1 MYSKSKEL
9 EKFRKF
15 KGPLI
20 DVRSPDEYYKGNL
33 PNSINIPL
41 FDNEER
47 SIIGTIYKNYGRE
60 KAVIKGLEFVGNKIE
75 NIVNNLIEA
84 LYFYKSNNNSKI
96 EEPTIKIYCARG
108 GMRSLSI
115 SWLLEKYNL
124 KNITLKGGYKT
135 YRKWTLDSFCKNW
148 QLIVVGGKTGT
159 GKTKL
164 LKLLEKNYYQII
176 DLEKLANHR
185 GSTFGGLGMN
195 KQPSNEQFENLIAED
210 LKSHKENKK
219 IFVEAESANIGKCKI
234 PHEFF
239 SKMKNAQRIEIL
251 KSESNRLE
259 ELIKT
264 YSIFEEEDLMDAVMR
279 IKKRL
284 GPQRTKIAIES
295 IKNKDWKSVC
305 KSVLEYYDKCYEYE
319 KIGKNNLTTIN
330 MTDIFDNEIA
340 LKLIKDS
347 IEFNL

>member
-1 MYSKSKEL
+1 MYSKREEL
-9 EKFRKF
+9 EQFRNF

-47 SIIGTIYKNYGRE
+47 SIIGKIYKNNGRE
-60 KAVIKGLEFVGNKIE
+60 KAVIKGLEFVAHNIE
-75 NIVNNLIEA
+75 NMVNNIIET
-84 LYFYKSNNNSKI
+84 LNFYESNNNSSKR
-96 EEPTIKIYCARG
+96 EEATIKIYCARG

-115 SWLLEKYNL
+115 SWLLDKYKL
-124 KNITLKGGYKT
+124 KNITLKGGYKN
-135 YRKWTLDSFCKNW
+135 YRKWTLDSFNKNW
-148 QLIVVGGKTGT
+148 ELVVIGGKTGT

-164 LKLLEKNYYQII
+164 LRLLDENNYQVI
-176 DLEKLANHR
+176 DLEGLACHR
-185 GSTFGGLGMN
+185 GSTFGGLGMK
-195 KQPSNEQFENLIAED
+195 KQPSNEQFENLIAEE
-210 LKSHKENKK
+210 LKLFRNQKK

-239 SKMKNAQRIEIL
+239 SKMKKSQRIEII
-251 KSESNRLE
+251 KSEQNRLE

-264 YSIFEEEDLMDAVMR
+264 YSIYEEQDLIDAVIR

-284 GPQRTKIAIES
+284 GPQRTKIAIDS
-295 IKNKDWKSVC
+295 IQNKDWESVC

-319 KIGKNNLTTIN
+319 KVGKNNIKNLN
-330 MTDIFDNEIA
+330 LTDIFDNQIA
-340 LKLIKDS
+340 LKLVKD
-347 IEFNL
+347 IFEF